1 MTIVHVDLSSMTVP
15 HMDEYTSGASNSFF
29 VKFNFS
35 EEWNDLTKL
44 VTFKAADVVVSQILD
59 GDTIAIPY
67 EVLIPKQKLWIGV
80 LGTRDETVVLP
91 TIWKELRTVKYGVIP
106 GVQPQDPTPSQY
118 QQILNI
124 AQSVRDD
131 ADAGRFDGEDGV
143 SVVNVEIRNSHLY
156 CILSNGTEIDAGEL
170 LSPDVKQSLYNE
182 FIEYAKSIL

>member
-1 MTIVHVDLSSMTVP
+1 MTIVRVDLSSITVP

-44 VTFKAADVVVSQILD
+44 VTFKSADAVISQILD
-59 GDTIAIPY
+59 GDIIAIPH
-67 EVLIPKQKLWIGV
+67 EVLIPNQKLWIGI
-80 LGTRDETVVLP
+80 LGTRGETVVLP
-91 TIWKELRTVKYGVIP
+91 TVWKELRTVKYGVIP

-131 ADAGRFDGEDGV
+131 STGGTKLAGLPDVTSADNGKILM
-143 SVVNVEIRNSHLY
+143 VVNGAWALVNIPF
-156 CILSNGTEIDAGEL
+156 SNGE
-170 LSPDVKQSLYNE
+170 
-182 FIEYAKSIL
+182 